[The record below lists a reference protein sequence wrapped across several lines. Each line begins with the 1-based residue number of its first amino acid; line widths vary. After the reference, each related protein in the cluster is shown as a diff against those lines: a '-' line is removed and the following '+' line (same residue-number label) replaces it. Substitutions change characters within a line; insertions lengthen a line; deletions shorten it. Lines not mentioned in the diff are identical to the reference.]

1 MVVEWCQSL
10 LTLRATP
17 DQLALVRIQARQL
30 LDTLQWQVFLPY
42 FSYALVRSAFPH
54 PVQAR
59 HSTERSRPR
68 LELALLSTV
77 TTFGTPPDVAVSE
90 LAIESFFP
98 ADSETAALLRSSG

>member
-1 MVVEWCQSL
+1 MAGFSPL
-10 LTLRATP
+10 L
-17 DQLALVRIQARQL
+17 L
-30 LDTLQWQVFLPY
+30 LCP
-42 FSYALVRSAFPH
+42 VRSAFPH

-68 LELALLSTV
+68 LELAFLSTV